1 MAPETPETADTAD
14 TAVAGRQERAASR
27 ILDDEQLRDG
37 LTDETLEMKRLKMSI
52 ERNVVTKY
60 VKENGF
66 GGVDMARLQRSSD
79 AVAAAIG
86 LAKAP
91 AAKDLFEE
99 GFLPPKADRMM
110 K

>member
-1 MAPETPETADTAD
+1 VKAFVAATVKAWKEIVANPEVGIKATKT
-14 TAVAGRQERAASR
+14 
-27 ILDDEQLRDG
+27 RDG